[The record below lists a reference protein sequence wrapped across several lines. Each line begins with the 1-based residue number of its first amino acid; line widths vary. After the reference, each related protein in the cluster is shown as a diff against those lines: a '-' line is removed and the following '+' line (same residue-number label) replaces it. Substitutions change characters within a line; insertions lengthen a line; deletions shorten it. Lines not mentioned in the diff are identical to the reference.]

1 MASESTQ
8 SEATILAVDDE
19 VIYLLVLED
28 LLKDHYQVH
37 IEASGQGA
45 LAYLEAGGKAD
56 LILLDI
62 MMPDMDGFEVC
73 RRIKAD
79 PQRQDVPILFLTGME
94 GSTDEEIGLSLGA
107 TDFMHKPFNPPVVL
121 ARIRNNL
128 RCAMVFKQLHA
139 LGIEPSVV
147 PGRG

>member
-1 MASESTQ
+1 MPLES
-8 SEATILAVDDE
+8 TILAVDDE
-19 VIYLLVLED
+19 MIYLLVLED

-37 IEASGQGA
+37 SEASGEGA
-45 LAYLEAGGKAD
+45 LAYLQAGGKAD

-62 MMPDMDGFEVC
+62 MMPGMDGFEVC

-94 GSTDEEIGLSLGA
+94 GSADEEIGLSLDA
-107 TDFMHKPFNPPVVL
+107 VDFMRKPFNPSVVL

-128 RCAMVFKQLHA
+128 RCAWAFKQLRA
-139 LGIEPSVV
+139 LGIDSSEGS
-147 PGRG
+147 GRG

>member
-1 MASESTQ
+1 MESEL
-8 SEATILAVDDE
+8 TILVVDDE
-19 VIYLLVLED
+19 MIYLLVLED
-28 LLKDHYQVH
+28 LLKGHYQVH
-37 IEASGQGA
+37 TEASGQGA

-62 MMPDMDGFEVC
+62 MMPDMDGFEAC

-107 TDFMHKPFNPPVVL
+107 TDFMRKPFNPPVVL
-121 ARIRNNL
+121 ARVRNNL
-128 RCAMVFKQLHA
+128 RCAKAFKQLRA
-139 LGIEPSVV
+139 LGIDPSAL
-147 PGRG
+147 PG